1 MPNPDVSSASTIS
14 EKMEYIHSTLHDMLT
29 LFNVED
35 DMVYRSLV
43 FAAQIRATLPPKPET
58 GRGTPT
64 KISHPTQT
72 ITSATS
78 TF

>member
-58 GRGTPT
+58 QHKDFCHHSDDVENYGGT
-64 KISHPTQT
+64 K
-72 ITSATS
+72 
-78 TF
+78 